1 MKPFYNTSQPFSLNP
16 PTKPIRTPAESVQ
29 DLEDRI
35 SDYREYCNKGYCKF
49 DERAMEELKKEL
61 ASEKCLAKQQ

>member
-1 MKPFYNTSQPFSLNP
+1 M
-16 PTKPIRTPAESVQ
+16 KPIRTPERVQ

-49 DERAMEELKKEL
+49 DECAMEELNKEL